1 METDLNSVNDG
12 EPPAEI
18 SPLEQKI
25 EFWRQRISLF
35 LGPLLALFLLL
46 IPMPGLNDQAHT
58 LAAIIGWVVVWWIG
72 EPVPIPV
79 SAIFGAVLCILTGEI
94 GRAHV

>member
-1 METDLNSVNDG
+1 M
-12 EPPAEI
+12 I
-18 SPLEQKI
+18 SPLEEKI

-35 LGPLLALFLLL
+35 LGPLLGLAIWLL
-46 IPMPGLNDQAHT
+46 PMPGVSPQAHT

-79 SAIFGAVLCILTGEI
+79 SADSW
-94 GRAHV
+94 GRPVHPDRRG